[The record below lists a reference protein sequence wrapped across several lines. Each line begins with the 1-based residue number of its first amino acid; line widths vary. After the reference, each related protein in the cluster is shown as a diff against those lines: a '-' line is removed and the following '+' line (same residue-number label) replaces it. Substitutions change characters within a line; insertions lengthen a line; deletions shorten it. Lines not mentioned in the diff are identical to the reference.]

1 MNVSTIDSIGRIVLH
16 SSVTYERNGAKAISH
31 MHRYD
36 KYFANLLKNH
46 QKKVDDIVYFFE
58 KFQMKGRHLN
68 KKRIL
73 PSTFSR
79 DFQETSL
86 K

>member
-36 KYFANLLKNH
+36 KYFANLL
-46 QKKVDDIVYFFE
+46 QKKVDDIFYFFE
-58 KFQMKGRHLN
+58 KFQMKGGHLN